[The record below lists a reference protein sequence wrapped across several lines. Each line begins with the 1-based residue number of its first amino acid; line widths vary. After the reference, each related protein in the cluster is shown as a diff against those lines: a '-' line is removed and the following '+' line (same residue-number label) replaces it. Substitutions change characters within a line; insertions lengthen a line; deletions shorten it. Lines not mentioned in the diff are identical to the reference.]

1 MPLDDPKCQCFR
13 RGDISTDS
21 NTPTWHLWW
30 RRSHYPLTFADLEQE
45 SLREALRL
53 SKQALAVLE
62 QLSEQPE
69 RMGSVSWTTVTELC
83 ALHRDQN
90 SPFAVTRGLTDAE
103 ARSLATRSVFVH
115 AVYRLWCSG
124 ASHAQC
130 AEQLEHLCK
139 QGALKEALPK
149 QSSSFRIEQV
159 TYGRRLS
166 MATQQMNLDVYR
178 SMLQYWTE
186 VQQRSIRLSDDEA
199 ERVVLLEDHQIPVDS
214 GARVHVARWLA
225 DGGCQHP
232 IYVYRLKIRPFIGT
246 TSMDAELSFVMANVA
261 RVGPGQVVLD
271 PYVGTGSILVAC
283 AVAGASQL
291 FGSDL
296 DRWVLYGTSH
306 TARSR
311 HRTQALD
318 RKTCAEPETT
328 KTRISEHASVGTV
341 PRQLPRITN
350 PATSTGKPDWPS
362 TRDGATTRL
371 SMLDN
376 FRFYGIPRHQ
386 WPELVRMD
394 LLEPAW
400 ASNAATGER
409 SGWCDAIV
417 CDPPYG
423 IREGTRQARIR
434 SSKQVDTRQGQRKR
448 APFAAHLEALFRL
461 AARVL
466 RPGGRLVLWL
476 PAVAELTAYDLPRHE
491 ALVYFGTP
499 CCQRMRG
506 GLRRYLLVLVK
517 KASANALPDPNVQNE
532 VFYKEAPPRYQ
543 RAHENLAARLF
554 GVAERDEQHL
564 RPRSFCQR

>member
-1 MPLDDPKCQCFR
+1 MWVL
-13 RGDISTDS
+13 
-21 NTPTWHLWW
+21 
-30 RRSHYPLTFADLEQE
+30 
-45 SLREALRL
+45 ALF
-53 SKQALAVLE
+53 
-62 QLSEQPE
+62 
-69 RMGSVSWTTVTELC
+69 W
-83 ALHRDQN
+83 
-90 SPFAVTRGLTDAE
+90 SP
-103 ARSLATRSVFVH
+103 
-115 AVYRLWCSG
+115 
-124 ASHAQC
+124 
-130 AEQLEHLCK
+130 
-139 QGALKEALPK
+139 
-149 QSSSFRIEQV
+149 
-159 TYGRRLS
+159 
-166 MATQQMNLDVYR
+166 
-178 SMLQYWTE
+178 
-186 VQQRSIRLSDDEA
+186 VQWL
-199 ERVVLLEDHQIPVDS
+199 ERV
-214 GARVHVARWLA
+214 
-225 DGGCQHP
+225 
-232 IYVYRLKIRPFIGT
+232 
-246 TSMDAELSFVMANVA
+246 
-261 RVGPGQVVLD
+261 
-271 PYVGTGSILVAC
+271 
-283 AVAGASQL
+283 QL

-350 PATSTGKPDWPS
+350 PAASTGKPDWPS

-400 ASNAATGER
+400 ASNAAIGER

-448 APFAAHLEALFRL
+448 APFAVHLEALFRL

-476 PAVAELTAYDLPRHE
+476 PAVAELTAYDLPLHE

-517 KASANALPDPNVQNE
+517 RTSANALPDPNVQNE

-564 RPRSFCQR
+564 RPRSFCQS